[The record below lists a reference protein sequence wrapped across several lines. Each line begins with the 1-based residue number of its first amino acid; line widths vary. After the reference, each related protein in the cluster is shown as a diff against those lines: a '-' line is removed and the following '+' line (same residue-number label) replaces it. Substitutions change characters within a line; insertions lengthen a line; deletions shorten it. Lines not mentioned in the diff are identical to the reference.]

1 MGTLSKTVRFSL
13 YPSQWVR
20 NWCDY
25 LDLTSL
31 KFLMLWFVMIFQ
43 GIFMVFLWFLVG
55 FYGFSFFLSFPP
67 SMMGFFTKP
76 SGPMFWASLTIVFP
90 MVVKHR
96 SSDAM
101 FAMYRWSLPSGDQLA
116 GWRPWSASWQQ
127 HTRWSNWRQLVLIDI
142 WSSLTDIP
150 SEVQTFFEMI
160 GLETLTHFYFCVC
173 GDLYCE
179 DLEQTNTK
187 SKTVQNKS

>member
-1 MGTLSKTVRFSL
+1 
-13 YPSQWVR
+13 
-20 NWCDY
+20 
-25 LDLTSL
+25 
-31 KFLMLWFVMIFQ
+31 MLWFFMISQ
-43 GIFMVFLWFLVG
+43 GIFMFFFMVSGWLSWF
-55 FYGFSFFLSFPP
+55 FIFSNLP
-67 SMMGFFTKP
+67 SSTMGFFTKP
-76 SGPMFWASLTIVFP
+76 SGRLFWGSLTIVFP
-90 MVVKHR
+90 MVAKHR

-101 FAMYRWSLPSGDQLA
+101 FAMYRSSLPSGDQLA
-116 GWRPWSASWQQ
+116 GRRPWSASWQQ

>member
-1 MGTLSKTVRFSL
+1 MR
-13 YPSQWVR
+13 
-20 NWCDY
+20 CDVC
-25 LDLTSL
+25 DVSL
-31 KFLMLWFVMIFQ
+31 KSAVWWPI
-43 GIFMVFLWFLVG
+43 GRAI
-55 FYGFSFFLSFPP
+55 S
-67 SMMGFFTKP
+67 
-76 SGPMFWASLTIVFP
+76 
-90 MVVKHR
+90 R
-96 SSDAM
+96 CDAM
-101 FAMYRWSLPSGDQLA
+101 FAMYRSSLPSGDQLA
-116 GWRPWSASWQQ
+116 GRYRDAMQCCDVLLKSTIWWPIGRVISRCDAMFAMYRSSLPSGDQLAGRRPWSASWQQ